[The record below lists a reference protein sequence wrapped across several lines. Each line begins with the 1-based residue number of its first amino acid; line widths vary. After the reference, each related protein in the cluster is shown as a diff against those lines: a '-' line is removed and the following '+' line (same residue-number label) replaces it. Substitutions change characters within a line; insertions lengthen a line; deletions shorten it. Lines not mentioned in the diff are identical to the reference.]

1 MKIKQYLF
9 GAKMNSVIEDI
20 ERIYKP
26 TDNGATFTF
35 PEDFVAF
42 KGHFPQQQLLPAVVQ
57 VELAIFVLSKA
68 LKKEVKLKTVKK
80 AKFVSPIFPKET
92 VNLTYVNKETFYD
105 ISIKKDEKVIS
116 AFQISVE

>member
-1 MKIKQYLF
+1 
-9 GAKMNSVIEDI
+9 MNSVIEDI

-26 TDNGATFTF
+26 ADNGATFTF

-68 LKKEVKLKTVKK
+68 LRKEVKLKTVKK

-92 VNLTYVNKETFYD
+92 VNLTYVDKETFYD

-116 AFQISVE
+116 NFQIIVE